1 MKKMMYTLGV
11 FLLSAGA
18 IAKTNSNLAATEVEV
33 TNSDLFKSIKPED
46 GQPVV
51 FANQAELD
59 GKVEDKIQN
68 MKQQLVENR
77 NNPEMVIYLKQ
88 ELWRFENAIVKIK

>member
-1 MKKMMYTLGV
+1 MFTLGLI
-11 FLLSAGA
+11 LLSAGA
-18 IAKTNSNLAATEVEV
+18 IAQTNTSPTVAEVEQ
-33 TNSDLFKSIKPED
+33 TDADLFKSIRPAD

-59 GKVEDKIQN
+59 EKVEFKIQK

-77 NNPEMVIYLKQ
+77 NNPEKVIYLKQ
-88 ELWRFENAIVKIK
+88 ELWRFENAVVKTK